1 MSVKSRDSQPA
12 RRESAPANGRP
23 EGGGAEGAARL
34 TDPLVA
40 LAVLTLGAELL
51 VRLLAASPPP
61 PAAGLSVAPL
71 REDAQ
76 ERADRASPWVPPG
89 RPLSG
94 PGERADARAG
104 RGAITL
110 RY

>member
-23 EGGGAEGAARL
+23 EGGSAEGAARL

-40 LAVLTLGAELL
+40 LAVLTLGGELL
-51 VRLLAASPPP
+51 ARLMAASPPQ

-71 REDAQ
+71 REDEQ
-76 ERADRASPWVPPG
+76 EPADPAPPRVPSG

-94 PGERADARAG
+94 PGERSGARAG
-104 RGAITL
+104 SGAITL